1 MINNIFFYY
10 LNNLQIK
17 KKSEEEDKS
26 ELDNIILDKEND
38 DYNCFD
44 VIKSYIN
51 SRTYGNN
58 QEKNKE
64 KKEEIMPNINKNR
77 ISYKERIYKI
87 EELNKKSPKYK
98 RSTIQIKKLSLRNK
112 IPTEILLQ
120 LEKFEKNIVS
130 LTQRELEA
138 NKRYKEQHRF
148 LTSKNIYKNY
158 EEFIVEKGLKLHD
171 TGLICDVG

>member
-1 MINNIFFYY
+1 
-10 LNNLQIK
+10 
-17 KKSEEEDKS
+17 
-26 ELDNIILDKEND
+26 
-38 DYNCFD
+38 
-44 VIKSYIN
+44 
-51 SRTYGNN
+51 
-58 QEKNKE
+58 
-64 KKEEIMPNINKNR
+64 MPNINKNR